1 MIPQEVIDRI
11 LHTADIVDV
20 LSNYVTLHRTGAN
33 YKCVCPFHD
42 EDTPSMVVSPSK
54 NIWKCF
60 GCQKGGNVVNFIQEH
75 EGISFPEAIKLL
87 GDRYQITVPQ
97 KEMNEKEKEALKHRE
112 SLFIALEFAQEQ
124 FRAQIKDNEASAY
137 LADRKI
143 PEEIL
148 QRYGAGFARR
158 DPALSSLYKEGTK
171 KGYSKE
177 ILMAA
182 GLINEKEPGKIFDRF
197 IRRITFP
204 FYSLSGK
211 IIGFTGRSI
220 EKESQIKYLNSPD
233 TELFSKGNNLF
244 GLYQAR
250 QHIASQNK
258 CYLVEGQFD
267 VLSMAGAGLLN
278 TVCGSGTAFT
288 PAQAKMLRKFTDN
301 VTVIYDGDA
310 AGMKASIRNIDI
322 LLSSG
327 INVWAALLP
336 AGEDPDS
343 FALKMG
349 SNKLKKWLNKNE
361 KDFITFVCKI
371 HEQELN
377 DPIEKTRIT
386 ELLAK
391 SIACIPNQL
400 QRQNFINNL
409 STRFNADPDL
419 LRNLVR
425 KEISAKVARKPKDDN
440 PGQDQEPGVAII
452 GLDDAREFIGHGKK
466 ELTITFDQDIY
477 AEDWGAAPT
486 VFIAGAPDHNDIQ
499 ELRSVAYVI
508 RCRDTFSINEDL
520 DEPEGLHILK
530 RLVQFG
536 FTVIM
541 SVIRPGFE
549 EIEGTRKAVV
559 KEDRYG
565 FIEYYMQLYSRFKNE
580 TEYIQQISVERCAEL
595 ISYAPATT
603 RTLKMKDY
611 AATLTYI
618 TKTALEDVVKQ
629 FIDVRQ
635 SDMKFRNDV
644 EDDDSGYMM
653 QSYSSV
659 PSYVDEDEE
668 LSKMYRQFGFFP
680 LLDKDKRR
688 VAYMFHRKR
697 AFERVGNFFI
707 EPLLHIQSKNSDEN
721 KRIVELTQRRIPY
734 PLYMEWISRDMI
746 TYQSFRQRLWEEG
759 DINFSNGNQEALNS
773 IVESWEGKFRKC
785 TELRMYGYY
794 DEGFFAFSN
803 AIFHEVAGKYK
814 VDHIDELGI
823 VTHND
828 LNYYIPAFS
837 KIYANERRD
846 SDKYYL
852 DRFMM
857 YRPQKQ
863 KTTFKEWA
871 SLMNEVYKY
880 NHNGKWAILYAFMCM
895 FRSDIFAVDRIFTAL
910 FFIGPTGS
918 GKSEIAY
925 SIRSLF
931 MPREAPVF
939 DLNSGTAAALF
950 TLMEKYRNIPLILEE
965 YNDQQIDDVKF
976 QALKSAVYAGEG
988 KQKRKDASSKEIDSS
1003 EVNAP
1008 LLIGGQEAPQRDDNS
1023 LSNRC
1028 IICDIPKNDNRTEHE
1043 DIIFKQLKD
1052 MEKEGLHD
1060 ILLELLKLR
1069 GIFREKYTR
1078 VQREVYRELKNIV
1091 QVSTT
1096 NTDGLSRILNTSS
1109 MFLAMCRIIETDT
1122 TLELPFTYKEFFDI
1136 ATEKVLKQVE
1146 SISTSN
1152 RLHGFFSS
1160 INYLVDKGA
1169 VKEGRD
1175 FKIEQPG
1182 SITLQ
1187 KQGRETY
1194 EKVLEPADM
1203 RIIHLNI
1210 ENIYQEY
1217 FKTVPFKEALSK
1229 QSLMTY
1235 LQSHEAYVGRCRS
1248 TRYKWKDVV
1257 EVPRV
1262 APFKTADG
1270 ELVDPDNSMKRIMQD
1285 KQSITSSVVLN
1296 YDILQELLNVD
1307 YQRDAPTSEALASIE
1322 ENQFEF

>member
-1 MIPQEVIDRI
+1 MIPQEIIDRI
-11 LHTADIVDV
+11 LHAADIVEV
-20 LSNYVTLHRTGAN
+20 LSNYVTLRKTGAN

-42 EDTPSMVVSPSK
+42 EDTPSMVVSPAK

-60 GCQKGGNVVNFIQEH
+60 GCGKGGNVVNFIQEH
-75 EGISFPEAIKLL
+75 EGTSFPEAIKLL
-87 GDRYQITVPQ
+87 ADRYQITLPQ
-97 KEMNEKEKEALKHRE
+97 KEMNKQEKEALKYRE

-124 FRAQIKDNEASAY
+124 FKAQIKDNEAASY
-137 LADRKI
+137 LAGRKI

-148 QRYGAGFARR
+148 QRYGAGFARM
-158 DPALSSLYKEGTK
+158 DPALGSLYREGNK
-171 KGYSKE
+171 RGYSKE
-177 ILMAA
+177 ILLAA
-182 GLINEKEPGKIFDRF
+182 GLINEKEPGKVYDRF
-197 IRRITFP
+197 INRITFP

-233 TELFSKGNNLF
+233 TELFSKGNILF

-250 QHIASQNK
+250 QHIASQDK

-267 VLSMAGAGLLN
+267 VLSLVAAGLPN

-288 PAQAKMLRKFTDN
+288 PSQAKTLRKFTDN

-322 LLSSG
+322 LLAAG
-327 INVWAALLP
+327 LNVRAALLP
-336 AGEDPDS
+336 DGEDPDS

-349 SNKLKKWLNKNE
+349 GAKLKKWLKKNE
-361 KDFITFVCKI
+361 IDFISFVCQLQ
-371 HEQELN
+371 EQELN
-377 DPIEKTRIT
+377 DPIEKTRVT

-391 SIACIPNQL
+391 SMACIPNLL
-400 QRQNFINNL
+400 QRENFINNL
-409 STRFNADPDL
+409 ATRFNADPDL

-425 KEISAKVARKPKDDN
+425 KEIAAKVERKPQKDN
-440 PGQDQEPGVAII
+440 PDQDQDPGPSII
-452 GLDDAREFIGHGKK
+452 GLDDAREFIGQGKK
-466 ELTITFDQDIY
+466 ELTVTFDREIY
-477 AEDWGAAPT
+477 AEDWGSAPT
-486 VFIAGAPDHNDIQ
+486 VFIAGDPDNNDIQ
-499 ELRSVAYVI
+499 ELRSVTYVI
-508 RCRDTFSINEDL
+508 RCRDTFSISEDL
-520 DEPEGLHILK
+520 EEPQGLLLLK
-530 RLVQFG
+530 HLIQSG
-536 FTVIM
+536 FTVII
-541 SVIRPGFE
+541 SVFRARFE
-549 EIEGTRKAVV
+549 EIGGSRKKVE
-559 KEDRYG
+559 KEERYG
-565 FIEYYMQLYSRFKNE
+565 FIEYYMQLYSGFKNE
-580 TEYIQQISVERCAEL
+580 TEYIQQIAVERCAEL

-611 AATLTYI
+611 AADLGI
-618 TKTALEDVVKQ
+618 TKAGLEDVVKQ
-629 FIDVRQ
+629 FIDVRR

-668 LSKMYRQFGFFP
+668 LTKMYRQFGFFP

-688 VAYMFHRKR
+688 VAYMFQRKKL
-697 AFERVGNFFI
+697 FERVGNFYI

-759 DINFSNGNQEALNS
+759 DINFSNGNQDALNS

-803 AIFHEVAGKYK
+803 AIYHEVAGKYK

-823 VTHND
+823 VTHSD

-931 MPREAPVF
+931 MSREAPVF

-950 TLMEKYRNIPLILEE
+950 TLMEKYRNIPIMLEE

-976 QALKSAVYAGEG
+976 QGLKSAVYAGEG

-1008 LLIGGQEAPQRDDNS
+1008 LIIMGQESPQRDDNS

-1028 IICDIPKNDNRTEHE
+1028 IICDIPKKDDRTEHE

-1194 EKVLEPADM
+1194 EKILNPADM

-1217 FKTVPFKEALSK
+1217 SKTVPFKEALSK

-1248 TRYKWKDVV
+1248 TRYRWKDVV
-1257 EVPRV
+1257 EVLAK
-1262 APFKTADG
+1262 APFKTPDG
-1270 ELVDPDNSMKRIMQD
+1270 ELVEPDNTMKRVMQD

-1307 YQRDAPTSEALASIE
+1307 YQRDAPTPESLAAIE
-1322 ENQFEF
+1322 ENQVEF